1 MKTPYSPQWV
11 SEKKTMKNDIWRRS
25 KSFCIWMYM
34 MKYDG
39 YHKEMLFKVL
49 CMQSKLGK
57 HWQWNDK
64 WRNKSENMKQF
75 KNDILLSF
83 SSASAALRISDF
95 ACVFLLM
102 FWTRIRCKNLKI
114 KQVYMFFMICSFHFH
129 IFVIFEQR
137 WNCKIIPIQCEFS
150 ITSGSEMPPSRGL
163 LYTWVRTA
171 EWRNKGGATKYMDV
185 SLLFPT
191 S

>member
-1 MKTPYSPQWV
+1 MSGMNRLNTYVERKEEAKYSEMKTPYSPQWV

-102 FWTRIRCKNLKI
+102 FWTRIRCKNLKN
-114 KQVYMFFMICSFHFH
+114 Q
-129 IFVIFEQR
+129 
-137 WNCKIIPIQCEFS
+137 
-150 ITSGSEMPPSRGL
+150 TSL
-163 LYTWVRTA
+163 NVFYDL
-171 EWRNKGGATKYMDV
+171 
-185 SLLFPT
+185 
-191 S
+191 